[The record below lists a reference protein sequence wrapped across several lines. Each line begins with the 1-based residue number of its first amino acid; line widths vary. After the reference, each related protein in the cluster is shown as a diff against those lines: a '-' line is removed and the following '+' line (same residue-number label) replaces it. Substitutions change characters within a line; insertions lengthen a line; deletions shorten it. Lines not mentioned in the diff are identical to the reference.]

1 MIYSFLFFPNK
12 KYMEPMPI
20 KEKPIIPKK
29 IIRDRASW
37 LVYRN
42 KRIKKAINPAVITGK
57 ESWFKA
63 ISSFKT
69 RIGEIDKSFSMWGY
83 IKPNWQINAV
93 KQVTT
98 KGYKPGVGNSV
109 GK

>member
-1 MIYSFLFFPNK
+1 M
-12 KYMEPMPI
+12 
-20 KEKPIIPKK
+20 
-29 IIRDRASW
+29 
-37 LVYRN
+37 YRN